1 MHFEKLRITAQTL
14 ANIKKKKIMK
24 QYTSS
29 IIFGIAIVASSIFLG
44 KAYTDR
50 NKVDGK
56 IKVTGLGKTDF
67 SSDLIV
73 WEGQFGAQNIDLKQA
88 YLTLKSNKSTIDKY
102 LTQKGVNKKQ
112 LVYSAVKTNKK
123 NKRIYSSVGNYI
135 GEEFVGYELTQS
147 VLIESIEVDKIEK
160 VSREITELLYQG
172 VQVYSESPRYYYTK
186 LADLKIE
193 MISKAT
199 KDARIRAEKI
209 SEFSGGQLGELESA
223 KMGIFQIT
231 GQNSKEDYSWGGT
244 FNTSSREKTASITMK
259 LVYKVN

>member
-1 MHFEKLRITAQTL
+1 
-14 ANIKKKKIMK
+14 MK
-24 QYTSS
+24 QYISS
-29 IIFGIAIVASSIFLG
+29 IIFGIAIVTSSIFLG

-50 NKVDGK
+50 NKVDGE
-56 IKVTGLGKTDF
+56 IKVTGLGKADF

-73 WEGQFGAQNIDLKQA
+73 WEGRFGSQNIDLKQA
-88 YLTLKSNKSTIDKY
+88 YLTLESSKSTIDKY
-102 LTQKGVNKKQ
+102 LTKKGINTKQ
-112 LVYSAVKTNKK
+112 LVYSAVKTNQK
-123 NKRIYSSVGNYI
+123 NKQIYSSDGDYM
-135 GEEFVGYELTQS
+135 GEEFAGYELTQS
-147 VLIESIEVDKIEK
+147 ILIESKEVDKIERI
-160 VSREITELLYQG
+160 SREITELLNQG
-172 VQVYSESPRYYYTK
+172 VQFYSESPRYYYTK

-244 FNTSSREKTASITMK
+244 FNTSSKEKTASITMK
-259 LVYKVN
+259 LVYKVK